1 MKHTSNLPQTKTE
14 PIWDGLKL
22 FLKTFIIS
30 YSVVALAVLP
40 AEYNYQKAITEAIKT
55 DGTDLAIETALSKH
69 GFDLDACDTNE
80 PSLLDKNIALFNL
93 LKN

>member
-22 FLKTFIIS
+22 FLKTFIIA
-30 YSVVALAVLP
+30 YSIAVVVILP

-55 DGTDLAIETALSKH
+55 DGTDESIERAMYGR
-69 GFDLDACDTNE
+69 GFIVDAYDTSE
-80 PSLLDKNIALFNL
+80 PSLLDKNIALFNKP
-93 LKN
+93 KN